1 MLQSNVFQST
11 LCKKNKI
18 FKWYDY
24 AKLKENQYKAK
35 THIEENISRRLT
47 YD

>member
-1 MLQSNVFQST
+1 MLQSNDFKV

-18 FKWYDY
+18 IKWYDN

-35 THIEENISRRLT
+35 AHIRSRT
-47 YD
+47 FQED